1 MGNIN
6 LDGNQA
12 TNAQASQGSDGN
24 DVQTQATGTQATEQQ
39 QQNQQQTTDGAQG
52 GGDDTN
58 TVANLMKEVAD
69 LKVDLK
75 RLKKAND
82 SLSSENAGLK
92 KQVNA
97 KMTEEELR
105 AQQKKDENDEIKQE
119 LSELRKEVALNKA
132 TKRYMSMQ
140 MPEELA
146 EKVAQAELDGDMDT
160 VTTTINSFVQAQK
173 KEVEEKVTADLYA
186 KMPIPKSGNGD
197 GQIDY
202 EKQYNEKLASGDIAG
217 AISAQLL
224 ANAKQQ

>member
-1 MGNIN
+1 MGNNN
-6 LDGNQA
+6 LDNNQTVQNPQETPKDAQTQVGTQPTDQNQPKQEGNENQ
-12 TNAQASQGSDGN
+12 QGNENN
-24 DVQTQATGTQATEQQ
+24 DVATI
-39 QQNQQQTTDGAQG
+39 
-52 GGDDTN
+52 
-58 TVANLMKEVAD
+58 ANMMKEIAD

-75 RLKKAND
+75 RYKKAND

-105 AQQKKDENDEIKQE
+105 AQAKQDENEEIKKE
-119 LSELRKEVALNKA
+119 LSELRREVALNKA

-202 EKQYNEKLASGDIAG
+202 EKQYQEKLASGDVSG
-217 AISAQLL
+217 AIAAQLM
-224 ANAKQQ
+224 ANAKLQ

>member
-1 MGNIN
+1 MSSNN
-6 LDGNQA
+6 LDGTQ
-12 TNAQASQGSDGN
+12 TNAQTTSTDGK
-24 DVQTQATGTQATEQQ
+24 DVQTQVGTQPTEQNPPATQ
-39 QQNQQQTTDGAQG
+39 QGNENQGNENND
-52 GGDDTN
+52 
-58 TVANLMKEVAD
+58 VATIAEMMKQIAD

-75 RLKKAND
+75 RYKKAND

-105 AQQKKDENDEIKQE
+105 AQAKQDENEEIKKE
-119 LSELRKEVALNKA
+119 LSELRREVALNKA

-202 EKQYNEKLASGDIAG
+202 EKQYQEKLASGDISG
-217 AISAQLL
+217 AIAAQLM
-224 ANAKQQ
+224 ANAKLQ

>member
-1 MGNIN
+1 MGNNN

>member
-1 MGNIN
+1 MGNDN

-12 TNAQASQGSDGN
+12 NVQNPQATDGQNAQ
-24 DVQTQATGTQATEQQ
+24 QTQQGTQPTEKTTPAQGTDGQ
-39 QQNQQQTTDGAQG
+39 QQNGDGAEV
-52 GGDDTN
+52 N
-58 TVANLMKEVAD
+58 TVAELMKQVAD

-75 RLKKAND
+75 RYKKAND

-105 AQQKKDENDEIKQE
+105 QQAKQEENDEIKKE
-119 LSELRKEVALNKA
+119 LADLRREVALNKA

-202 EKQYNEKLASGDIAG
+202 EAQYNEKLASGDIAG
-217 AISAQLL
+217 AISAQLM

>member
-1 MGNIN
+1 MGNNN
-6 LDGNQA
+6 LDSNQA
-12 TNAQASQGSDGN
+12 TGAQNPQGTDGK
-24 DVQTQATGTQATEQQ
+24 DVQTQGTGAQPTNQNQQTQATEQGEKGSDS
-39 QQNQQQTTDGAQG
+39 TTI
-52 GGDDTN
+52 
-58 TVANLMKEVAD
+58 VADLMKEVAD

-75 RLKKAND
+75 RYKKAND

-105 AQQKKDENDEIKQE
+105 AQAKMEENDEIKKE
-119 LSELRKEVALNKA
+119 LADLRKEVALNKA

-224 ANAKQQ
+224 ANAKQM

>member
-1 MGNIN
+1 MGNNN

-12 TNAQASQGSDGN
+12 NVQNPQNEEQKA
-24 DVQTQATGTQATEQQ
+24 QTQTGSQPTNETTPATEQQ
-39 QQNQQQTTDGAQG
+39 QGGDGAEV
-52 GGDDTN
+52 N
-58 TVANLMKEVAD
+58 TVAELMKTVAD

-75 RLKKAND
+75 RYKKAND
-82 SLSSENAGLK
+82 SLASENAGLK

-105 AQQKKDENDEIKQE
+105 AQAKQDENEEIKKE

-146 EKVAQAELDGDMDT
+146 TKVAQAELDGDMDT
-160 VTTTINSFVQAQK
+160 VTTTINAFVQAQK

-186 KMPIPKSGNGD
+186 KMPVPMSGNGD

-202 EKQYNEKLASGDIAG
+202 EKLYNERLASGDIAG
-217 AISAQLL
+217 AISAQLM

>member
-1 MGNIN
+1 MSSNN
-6 LDGNQA
+6 LDGTQ
-12 TNAQASQGSDGN
+12 TNAQTSQNTDGKDAQTQVGTQPTEQTAPAQQGDENQSNENN
-24 DVQTQATGTQATEQQ
+24 DVATIAEM
-39 QQNQQQTTDGAQG
+39 
-52 GGDDTN
+52 
-58 TVANLMKEVAD
+58 MKQIAD

-75 RLKKAND
+75 RYKRAND
-82 SLSSENAGLK
+82 SLSSENAGLR

-105 AQQKKDENDEIKQE
+105 AQAKQDENDEIKKE
-119 LSELRKEVALNKA
+119 LSELRREVALNKA

-146 EKVAQAELDGDMDT
+146 EKIAQAELDGDMDT

-202 EKQYNEKLASGDIAG
+202 ERQYQEKLASGDISG
-217 AISAQLL
+217 AIAAQLM
-224 ANAKQQ
+224 ASAKQQ

>member
-1 MGNIN
+1 MSSNN
-6 LDGNQA
+6 LDGTQ
-12 TNAQASQGSDGN
+12 TNAQTTPNEGKE
-24 DVQTQATGTQATEQQ
+24 VQTQVGTQPTEQNPPATQ
-39 QQNQQQTTDGAQG
+39 QGNENQGNENND
-52 GGDDTN
+52 
-58 TVANLMKEVAD
+58 VATIAEMMKQIAD

-75 RLKKAND
+75 RYKKAND
-82 SLSSENAGLK
+82 SLSSENAGFK

-105 AQQKKDENDEIKQE
+105 AQAKQDENDEIKKE
-119 LSELRKEVALNKA
+119 LSELRREVALNKA

-202 EKQYNEKLASGDIAG
+202 EKQYQEKLASGDISG
-217 AISAQLL
+217 AIAAQLM
-224 ANAKQQ
+224 ANAKLQ

>member
-1 MGNIN
+1 MSNNN
-6 LDGNQA
+6 LDNNQS
-12 TNAQASQGSDGN
+12 TNAQNPPADGK
-24 DVQTQATGTQATEQQ
+24 DVQTQTTGAQATEQQ
-39 QQNQQQTTDGAQG
+39 ATPPASDGQG
-52 GGDDTN
+52 ESGNDVN
-58 TVANLMKEVAD
+58 TVANLMKELAD

-105 AQQKKDENDEIKQE
+105 AQAKKEENDEIKQE

-217 AISAQLL
+217 AISAQLM

>member
-1 MGNIN
+1 MGNNN
-6 LDGNQA
+6 LDNNQA
-12 TNAQASQGSDGN
+12 NAQTTSTDGKEA
-24 DVQTQATGTQATEQQ
+24 QTQQGTQATEQTTPV
-39 QQNQQQTTDGAQG
+39 QNNEQENG
-52 GGDDTN
+52 GNDAI

-75 RLKKAND
+75 RYKKAND

-105 AQQKKDENDEIKQE
+105 AQAKKEENDEIKKE

-160 VTTTINSFVQAQK
+160 VTTTINSFMQAQK

-217 AISAQLL
+217 AISAQLM

>member
-1 MGNIN
+1 MGNNN
-6 LDGNQA
+6 LDNNQA
-12 TNAQASQGSDGN
+12 TNVQNPQGTDGK
-24 DVQTQATGTQATEQQ
+24 DVQTQTGTQPTEQTTSAT
-39 QQNQQQTTDGAQG
+39 NTDGQSDKG
-52 GGDDTN
+52 TDST
-58 TVANLMKEVAD
+58 TLVADLMKEVAD

-75 RLKKAND
+75 RYKKAND

-105 AQQKKDENDEIKQE
+105 AQAKKEENDEIKQE
-119 LSELRKEVALNKA
+119 LADLRREVALNKA

-224 ANAKQQ
+224 ANAKQM

>member
-1 MGNIN
+1 MGNNN
-6 LDGNQA
+6 LDNNQA
-12 TNAQASQGSDGN
+12 TNVQNPQGTDGK
-24 DVQTQATGTQATEQQ
+24 DVQTQTGAQPTEQ
-39 QQNQQQTTDGAQG
+39 NTSATNTDGQSDKG
-52 GGDDTN
+52 TDST
-58 TVANLMKEVAD
+58 TLVADLMKEVAD

-75 RLKKAND
+75 RYKKAND

-105 AQQKKDENDEIKQE
+105 AQAKKEENDEIKQE
-119 LSELRKEVALNKA
+119 LADLRREVALNKA

-224 ANAKQQ
+224 ANAKQM

>member
-1 MGNIN
+1 MGNNN
-6 LDGNQA
+6 LDNNQTVQNPQETSKDAQTQVGTQPTDQNQPKQEGNENQ
-12 TNAQASQGSDGN
+12 QGNENN
-24 DVQTQATGTQATEQQ
+24 DVATI
-39 QQNQQQTTDGAQG
+39 
-52 GGDDTN
+52 
-58 TVANLMKEVAD
+58 ANMMKEIAD

-75 RLKKAND
+75 RYKKAND

-105 AQQKKDENDEIKQE
+105 AQAKQDENEEIKKE
-119 LSELRKEVALNKA
+119 LSELRREVALNKA

-202 EKQYNEKLASGDIAG
+202 EKQYQEKLASGDVSG
-217 AISAQLL
+217 AIAAQLM
-224 ANAKQQ
+224 ANAKLQ

>member
-1 MGNIN
+1 MGNNN
-6 LDGNQA
+6 LDNNQTVQNPQETPKDAQTQVGTQPTDQNQPKQEGNENQ
-12 TNAQASQGSDGN
+12 QGNENN
-24 DVQTQATGTQATEQQ
+24 DVATI
-39 QQNQQQTTDGAQG
+39 
-52 GGDDTN
+52 
-58 TVANLMKEVAD
+58 ANMMKEIAD

-75 RLKKAND
+75 RYKKAND

-105 AQQKKDENDEIKQE
+105 AQAKQDENEEIKKE
-119 LSELRKEVALNKA
+119 LSELRREVALNKA

-202 EKQYNEKLASGDIAG
+202 EKQYQEKLASGDISG
-217 AISAQLL
+217 AIAAQLM
-224 ANAKQQ
+224 ANAKLQ

>member
-1 MGNIN
+1 MSNNN
-6 LDGNQA
+6 LDGTQ
-12 TNAQASQGSDGN
+12 TNAQTTPNEGKE
-24 DVQTQATGTQATEQQ
+24 VQTQVGTQPTEQNPPATQ
-39 QQNQQQTTDGAQG
+39 QGNENQGNENND
-52 GGDDTN
+52 
-58 TVANLMKEVAD
+58 VATIAEMMKQIAD

-75 RLKKAND
+75 RYKKAND

-105 AQQKKDENDEIKQE
+105 AQAKQDENDEIKKE
-119 LSELRKEVALNKA
+119 LSELRREVALNKA

-202 EKQYNEKLASGDIAG
+202 EKQYQEKLASGDVSG
-217 AISAQLL
+217 AIAAQLM
-224 ANAKQQ
+224 ANAKLQ

>member
-1 MGNIN
+1 MGNDN
-6 LDGNQA
+6 LDNNQA
-12 TNAQASQGSDGN
+12 TNVQNPQATDGK
-24 DVQTQATGTQATEQQ
+24 DAQTQATGTQPTEKTPPTQP
-39 QQNQQQTTDGAQG
+39 TDGQG
-52 GGDDTN
+52 DGGD
-58 TVANLMKEVAD
+58 VATIASLMKEVAD

-75 RLKKAND
+75 RYKKAND

-97 KMTEEELR
+97 KLTEEELR
-105 AQQKKDENDEIKQE
+105 AQQKKEENDEIMKE
-119 LSELRKEVALNKA
+119 LSDLRKEVELNKA

-146 EKVAQAELDGDMDT
+146 EKVAQAEIDGDMDT

-217 AISAQLL
+217 AISAQLM
-224 ANAKQQ
+224 ASAKQQ

>member
-1 MGNIN
+1 MSSNN
-6 LDGNQA
+6 LDGTQ
-12 TNAQASQGSDGN
+12 TNAQTTPNEGKE
-24 DVQTQATGTQATEQQ
+24 VQTQVGTQPTEQNPPATQ
-39 QQNQQQTTDGAQG
+39 QGNENQGNENND
-52 GGDDTN
+52 
-58 TVANLMKEVAD
+58 VATIAEMMKQIAD

-75 RLKKAND
+75 RYKKAND

-105 AQQKKDENDEIKQE
+105 AQAKQDENDEIKKE
-119 LSELRKEVALNKA
+119 LSELRREVALNKA

-202 EKQYNEKLASGDIAG
+202 EKQYQEKLASGDISG
-217 AISAQLL
+217 AIAAQLM
-224 ANAKQQ
+224 ANAKLQ

>member
-1 MGNIN
+1 MSNNN
-6 LDGNQA
+6 LDGTQ
-12 TNAQASQGSDGN
+12 TNAQTTSTDGK
-24 DVQTQATGTQATEQQ
+24 DVQTQVGAQPTEQQ
-39 QQNQQQTTDGAQG
+39 AAPATQQGNENQGNEGND
-52 GGDDTN
+52 
-58 TVANLMKEVAD
+58 VATIAEMMKQIAD

-75 RLKKAND
+75 RYKKAND

-105 AQQKKDENDEIKQE
+105 AQAKQDENDEIKKE
-119 LSELRKEVALNKA
+119 LSELRREVALNKA

-202 EKQYNEKLASGDIAG
+202 EKQYQEKLASGDISG
-217 AISAQLL
+217 AIAAQLM
-224 ANAKQQ
+224 ANAKLQ

>member
-1 MGNIN
+1 MSSNN
-6 LDGNQA
+6 LDGTQ
-12 TNAQASQGSDGN
+12 TNAQTSQNTDGKDAQTQVGTQPTEQTAPAQQGNENQSNENN
-24 DVQTQATGTQATEQQ
+24 DVATIAEM
-39 QQNQQQTTDGAQG
+39 
-52 GGDDTN
+52 
-58 TVANLMKEVAD
+58 MKQIAD

-75 RLKKAND
+75 RYKKAND

-105 AQQKKDENDEIKQE
+105 AQAKQDENDEIKKE
-119 LSELRKEVALNKA
+119 LSELRREVALNKA

-146 EKVAQAELDGDMDT
+146 AKVAQAELDGDMDT

-202 EKQYNEKLASGDIAG
+202 ERQYQEKLASGDISG
-217 AISAQLL
+217 AIAAQLM

>member
-1 MGNIN
+1 MGNDN
-6 LDGNQA
+6 LDNNQA
-12 TNAQASQGSDGN
+12 TNVQNPQATDGK
-24 DVQTQATGTQATEQQ
+24 DAQTQATGTQPTDKNTPAQP
-39 QQNQQQTTDGAQG
+39 TDGQNDSG
-52 GGDDTN
+52 TD
-58 TVANLMKEVAD
+58 VATIASLMKEVAD

-75 RLKKAND
+75 RYKKAND

-97 KMTEEELR
+97 KLTEEELR
-105 AQQKKDENDEIKQE
+105 AQQKKEENEEIMKE
-119 LSELRKEVALNKA
+119 LSDLRKEVELNKA

-146 EKVAQAELDGDMDT
+146 EKVAQAEIDGDMDT

-217 AISAQLL
+217 AISAQLM
-224 ANAKQQ
+224 ASAKQQ